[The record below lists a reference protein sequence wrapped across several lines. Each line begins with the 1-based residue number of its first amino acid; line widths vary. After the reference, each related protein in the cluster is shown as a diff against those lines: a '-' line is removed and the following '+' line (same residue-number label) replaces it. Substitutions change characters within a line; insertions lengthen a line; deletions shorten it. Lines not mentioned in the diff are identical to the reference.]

1 MALGSNWILIAPFA
15 PSKET
20 IIQTDSS
27 THAMGWVL
35 LQYDDN
41 IKARRVV
48 SMGSRAWPDAARR
61 MPAHELESAALMFE
75 IKRRSSELNMQTPI
89 VLETDSEASAQ
100 MLSTTVVSQLPAKY
114 QRWRA
119 FLTNFES
126 VKVRYVGYKGVAMA
140 DQLSRQAKWYKAS

>member
-1 MALGSNWILIAPFA
+1 
-15 PSKET
+15 
-20 IIQTDSS
+20 
-27 THAMGWVL
+27 
-35 LQYDDN
+35 
-41 IKARRVV
+41 
-48 SMGSRAWPDAARR
+48 
-61 MPAHELESAALMFE
+61 MFE
-75 IKRRSSELNMQTPI
+75 IKRRSSELNSTTPI